1 MESPKTAA
9 SSGNPASRSRSTT
22 NASDASRG
30 RSLAQPTMNSS
41 AFGSRSRSRNGEGSM
56 ASNNCLNSPTCTS
69 MTAHL
74 AGIGAPADA
83 FSFERLVTALVRFCQ
98 DPKREAVPRLVNS
111 LDDLSDHHR
120 HTNTYQVSKIRTQH
134 HALDSRRSGSATSP
148 RLLESTLQVPQL
160 RSCPSAFKL
169 TAWLI
174 AMRNLRLLLDVS
186 RRRWD

>member
-22 NASDASRG
+22 NASDASRV

-41 AFGSRSRSRNGEGSM
+41 AFGSRPRSRNGEGSM

-74 AGIGAPADA
+74 PGIGSPADA
-83 FSFERLVTALVRFCQ
+83 LSFERFVTALVRFYQ
-98 DPKREAVPRLVNS
+98 DPKREAVARLVNS
-111 LDDLSDHHR
+111 LDDLSEHRHR

-134 HALDSRRSGSATSP
+134 HALDSRRTGSATSP
-148 RLLESTLQVPQL
+148 RLESTLHVRRL
-160 RSCPSAFKL
+160 RSCPSA
-169 TAWLI
+169 
-174 AMRNLRLLLDVS
+174 
-186 RRRWD
+186 